1 MHKYRLGAAVLAA
14 VMVCLAGGVPANAE
28 ERGEHCVA
36 DAAGGAIRCY
46 DSFGESIAAASGGKV
61 TGVPETAAKPG
72 TAENGLMAARIEESG
87 KVGAAATVISVLY
100 EHGNFGGASLAI
112 HGSPCTEGT
121 VQYLDYLG
129 NDWNDK
135 ISSFQTFNNCH
146 ITMYADAY
154 RQGDIQD
161 WYANDSA
168 NYGPNMNDRGSSVL
182 YKRGPSRAELLRD
195 CGRATKTCNAHVDQR
210 GQDFYGDW
218 GRVDTVFNCSSNKIT
233 QVIGKRD
240 TRSGKNTVSNELSVS
255 AGFEFLVQWT
265 VAYKRTWGQE
275 WGWETSES
283 VETRIEVNPGYWAG
297 LDRSPVMK
305 VSSGSYDMWYDKRKW
320 GHHQWYVWNF
330 SGEGP
335 APGVVGQTRTVG
347 KKMTSAEKKKVC
359 GNSTGL
365 VRAKAGTQAE
375 SAALPAAKP
384 KATALPVAQGRLH
397 S

>member
-1 MHKYRLGAAVLAA
+1 MHKYRLGAAFLAA
-14 VMVCLAGGVPANAE
+14 VVVCLAGGTPANAE

-36 DAAGGAIRCY
+36 DAASGAIQCY
-46 DSFGESIAAASGGKV
+46 GSFGESIAAASDGKV
-61 TGVPETAAKPG
+61 TGVPEAAAKPG
-72 TAENGLMAARIEESG
+72 TAENGRMAARIEESG
-87 KVGAAATVISVLY
+87 KAGAAATVISVLY
-100 EHGNFGGASLAI
+100 EHWNFGGGSLAV

-135 ISSFQTFNNCH
+135 VSSFQTFNDCH

-154 RQGDIQD
+154 RQGDIQE
-161 WYANDSA
+161 WYANDSG
-168 NYGPNMNDRGSSVL
+168 NYGSNMNDRGSSVL
-182 YKRGPSRAELLRD
+182 YTRGPSRAELLRD

-275 WGWETSES
+275 WGWETSEN

-305 VSSGSYDMWYDKRKW
+305 VASGSYDMWYDKRRW

-365 VRAKAGTQAE
+365 VRSQAATQAE
-375 SAALPAAKP
+375 SAALPAATPKP
-384 KATALPVAQGRLH
+384 AALPVAQGRLH

>member
-1 MHKYRLGAAVLAA
+1 MHKYRLGAAFLAA
-14 VMVCLAGGVPANAE
+14 VVMCLAGGVPANAGQ
-28 ERGEHCVA
+28 RDEHCVA
-36 DAAGGAIRCY
+36 DTATGAFRC
-46 DSFGESIAAASGGKV
+46 FGSAEESLAAASAG
-61 TGVPETAAKPG
+61 E
-72 TAENGLMAARIEESG
+72 
-87 KVGAAATVISVLY
+87 VGASATVISVLY
-100 EHGNFGGASLAI
+100 EHANFGGASVAVT
-112 HGSPCTEGT
+112 GSPCVEGT
-121 VQYLDYLG
+121 NQTVGFLG
-129 NDWNDK
+129 AWNDR
-135 ISSFQTFNNCH
+135 ISSFKTFNNCY
-146 ITMYADAY
+146 ITMYEHAEY
-154 RQGDIQD
+154 QGASQE

-168 NYGPNMNDRGSSVL
+168 NYGSNMNDLGSSVV
-182 YKRGPSRAELLRD
+182 YSRGPSRAELLKD

-218 GRVDTVFNCSSNKIT
+218 GRVDTVFNCSANKIT

-297 LDRSPVMK
+297 LDRSPVMR
-305 VSSGSYDMWYDKRKW
+305 VGYGSYDMWYDKRRW

-347 KKMTSAEKKKVC
+347 KKMTSEEKKKVC
-359 GNSTGL
+359 GKSAGL
-365 VRAKAGTQAE
+365 VRSSAVTEAE
-375 SAALPAAKP
+375 SATTAAKP
-384 KATALPVAQGRLH
+384 AAPAVRVAQGALH